1 MIPADL
7 QISNLRPGERIEYVL
22 HRHWITLFYTGGYI
36 FVLVMITILML
47 VFHTALSAF
56 IPSTLLTLLLLTFIM
71 FFTLFIYVY
80 WVDNELDFYIITN
93 ERIIAIE
100 QLSFLNRTVR
110 ECSLEQVQEVNGFA
124 RGLLENILNFGSVT
138 IRTAS
143 DVSEFNM
150 ELAPEPLENARIIL
164 NIIQEYKGT
173 HRERMQNIARNDN
186 ATTLGNL

>member
-1 MIPADL
+1 ML
-7 QISNLRPGERIEYVL
+7 V
-22 HRHWITLFYTGGYI
+22 TLLG
-36 FVLVMITILML
+36 V
-47 VFHTALSAF
+47 VFHTELS
-56 IPSTLLTLLLLTFIM
+56 ILLPSTLLTLLLLTFIM

-124 RGLLENILNFGSVT
+124 RGLLENILNFWCVT

-143 DVSEFNM
+143 DISEFNM
-150 ELAPEPLENARIIL
+150 QIAPEPLENARIIL

-173 HRERMQNIARNDN
+173 HRDRMRDFNREEAPV
-186 ATTLGNL
+186 AKV

>member
-1 MIPADL
+1 MIPVDL

-36 FVLVMITILML
+36 FVLVLITILML
-47 VFHTALSAF
+47 TFHTALSAF
-56 IPSTLLTLLLLTFIM
+56 LPSTLISLLLLTFIM

-100 QLSFLNRTVR
+100 QLSFLNRTIR

-173 HRERMQNIARNDN
+173 HRDRMRDMGRIDPIK
-186 ATTLGNL
+186 TEKTP

>member
-1 MIPADL
+1 MIPVDL
-7 QISNLRPGERIEYVL
+7 HISNLRPGERIEYVL
-22 HRHWITLFYTGGYI
+22 HRHWITLLYTSGYI
-36 FVLVMITILML
+36 LVLVLVTLFML
-47 VFHTALSAF
+47 VFHSALSVF
-56 IPSTLLTLLLLTFIM
+56 LPSTLITLLLLTFIM

-124 RGLLENILNFGSVT
+124 RGLLENILNYGCVT

-143 DVSEFNM
+143 DISEFNM

-173 HRERMQNIARNDN
+173 HRDRMREFTRDE
-186 ATTLGNL
+186 TTIIK